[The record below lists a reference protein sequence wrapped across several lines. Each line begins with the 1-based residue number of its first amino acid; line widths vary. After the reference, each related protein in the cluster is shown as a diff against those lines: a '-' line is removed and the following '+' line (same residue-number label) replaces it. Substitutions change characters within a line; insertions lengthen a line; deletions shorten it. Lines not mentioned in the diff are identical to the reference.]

1 MKKSVIS
8 LLVMTII
15 LWAVTVCASETKKDE
30 NTMVLVMKTNLGT
43 IELELFTDKAP
54 ITTTNFLSY
63 VMESYYD
70 STIFHRVIKGFML
83 QCGSITAD
91 YQRKSTK
98 PPIQNE
104 ATNGLKNNR
113 GTLAMAL
120 RPGEIHSGTSQ
131 FFINLVDNNFLNHK
145 NDTPKGFGYC
155 VFGKVKK
162 GMDIVDIIANVPVQQ
177 GSLSEA
183 VPLKPVII
191 ESLKIKE

>member
-8 LLVMTII
+8 LLIMTVI
-15 LWAVTVCASETKKDE
+15 LWAVTVCASETKEDE
-30 NTMVLVMKTNLGT
+30 NTMILVMKTNMGT
-43 IELELFTDKAP
+43 IEFELFTDKAP
-54 ITTTNFLSY
+54 KTTTNFLSY

-83 QCGSITAD
+83 QCGNISAD
-91 YQRKSTK
+91 YKRLTPKA
-98 PPIQNE
+98 PIQNE

-120 RPGEIHSGTSQ
+120 RPGEINSGTSQ

-145 NDTPKGFGYC
+145 NKTPKGFGYC
-155 VFGKVKK
+155 VFGKVTK
-162 GMDIVDIIANVPVQQ
+162 GMDVVDKIANVSVQR
-177 GSLSEA
+177 GTLSEA

-191 ESLKIKE
+191 ESLKVKE